1 MSELGSI
8 YDEDGNGPKGRDLRT
23 RITFARA
30 GLGKPT
36 PVQVPLELPLD
47 GEIVRRAIGPGET
60 DATVTLNLPVGLP
73 NEATLR
79 MRGLGE
85 EIEDG
90 PPGDLYLTI
99 TLTDVAAPGRPLG
112 GWLVAGLVMVAAL
125 LAMAFIR

>member
-8 YDEDGNGPKGRDLRT
+8 YDEDDARPKGRDVRT
-23 RITFARA
+23 RITFARSS
-30 GLGKPT
+30 LGKPT
-36 PVQVPLELPLD
+36 AVQVPLELPLD

-60 DATVTLNLPVGLP
+60 EANVTLNLPVGLP

-90 PPGDLYLTI
+90 PPGDLYLTVTVI
-99 TLTDVAAPGRPLG
+99 DVAAPGRPLG